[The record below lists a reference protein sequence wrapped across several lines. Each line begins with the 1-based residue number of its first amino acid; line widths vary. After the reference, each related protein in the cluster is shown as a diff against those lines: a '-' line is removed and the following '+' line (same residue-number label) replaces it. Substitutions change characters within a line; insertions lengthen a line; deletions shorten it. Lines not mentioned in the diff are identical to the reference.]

1 MQTIEQETEADLFEV
16 VLYFEGNSWL
26 FSTFAHASFMQEALE
41 RAEKEFSVHSLY
53 HQLGGKK
60 FKATAAYVMRARDDR
75 SFTKRDGKWRAAQ
88 GPAGEQAT
96 SRKGVSFSL
105 GETIEEAV
113 GAVSS

>member
-41 RAEKEFSVHSLY
+41 RAEKEFSVHSSH

-60 FKATAAYVMRARDDR
+60 FKATAAYVIRARDDH
-75 SFTKRDGKWRAAQ
+75 SFAKGNGTFQPAQ
-88 GPAGEQAT
+88 GPAREQAA